1 MNWDAIG
8 AVGEILGAIA
18 VFASLMYLARQIRA
32 SDATSRSQMEA
43 ELGKRGFQAYDPIYT
58 GRNAEIFHQ
67 GLMHPEDLS
76 EVDAFV
82 FDLFMH
88 RHFGAMAEFAI
99 QIKSGIIPANG
110 ELARIA
116 REHYRTVLINTPGG
130 RTWLSSYSPAD
141 EVLSALGLSLT
152 EDNRTAT

>member
-1 MNWDAIG
+1 MNWEAIG

-43 ELGKRGFQAYDPIYT
+43 ELGKRAFQAYDPIYT

-88 RHFGAMAEFAI
+88 CHFGAMAELAI
-99 QIKSGIIPANG
+99 QINSGIIPANG
-110 ELARIA
+110 EFARLAG
-116 REHYRTVLINTPGG
+116 EHYRKVLINTPGG
-130 RTWLSSYSPAD
+130 RTWLFGYSPAD

-152 EDNRTAT
+152 EDDRNAT

>member
-18 VFASLMYLARQIRA
+18 VFASLLYLARQIRA

-43 ELGKRGFQAYDPIYT
+43 ELGQRGFQAYDPIYT

-67 GLMHPEDLS
+67 GLRHPEKLS

-88 RHFGAMAEFAI
+88 RHFGVMAEIAMQVNSGVI
-99 QIKSGIIPANG
+99 QADGDLVRTVG
-110 ELARIA
+110 
-116 REHYRTVLINTPGG
+116 EHYRTVLINSPGG
-130 RTWLSSYSPAD
+130 RTWLSNYSPAG
-141 EVLSALGLSLT
+141 EVLSAIGLSLT
-152 EDNRTAT
+152 DHDPTAA

>member
-18 VFASLMYLARQIRA
+18 VFASLVYLARQIRA

-43 ELGKRGFQAYDPIYT
+43 ELGQRGFQAYDPIYT

-67 GLMHPEDLS
+67 GLMHPDDLS
-76 EVDAFV
+76 DVDAFV

-88 RHFGAMAEFAI
+88 RHFGAMVEFAGQI
-99 QIKSGIIPANG
+99 QGGAIPANG
-110 ELARIA
+110 EFVKSV
-116 REHYRTVLINTPGG
+116 REHYRTVLIGTPGG
-130 RTWLSSYSPAD
+130 KTWLSNYSRAD
-141 EVLSALGLSLT
+141 EVLSVLGLSLT
-152 EDNRTAT
+152 DDEPPAA